1 MDNLKTLRNKKP
13 VDIIKE
19 IDLLFS
25 RAKIREN
32 DPEAANRREFSYFR
46 RRGDKL

>member
-1 MDNLKTLRNKKP
+1 MDNLKTLRNKKSFDM
-13 VDIIKE
+13 VKE
-19 IDLLFS
+19 LDLLFM
-25 RAKIREN
+25 RAKIMEN